1 MVVLILDFNIE
12 QVLKILRDLKTGN
25 IGENTIRSSRHVLD
39 NWFSRGTDQNLVYS
53 SLIEKTPVGISK
65 TGLNTFK
72 LVYDESNRKSQDL
85 YVIIAIE
92 ENREI
97 KILTIYHFSKERRE
111 RHYEP

>member
-1 MVVLILDFNIE
+1 MVFLIRDFNIE
-12 QVLKILRDLKTGN
+12 QVLEILRGLKKGN
-25 IGENTIRSSRHVLD
+25 IGEDTIRSSRHVLD

-53 SLIEKTPVGISK
+53 SLIDKTPVGISK

-72 LVYDESNRKSQDL
+72 LVYDESNRKSEDL

-92 ENREI
+92 ENGKI
-97 KILTIYHFSKERRE
+97 KILTIYGFSKERRE